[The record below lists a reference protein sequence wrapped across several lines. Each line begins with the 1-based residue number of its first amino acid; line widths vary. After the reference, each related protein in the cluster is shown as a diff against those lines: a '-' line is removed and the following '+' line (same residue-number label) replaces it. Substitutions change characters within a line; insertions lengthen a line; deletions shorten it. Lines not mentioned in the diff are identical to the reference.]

1 MDIDG
6 EITVAALTRAIQ
18 VVLQLD
24 VSVSLSL
31 STFDRELDVGNLSLA
46 EAGIEDGMTVV
57 ADEVVTVPQVAAAD
71 EADEAAGIEDGM
83 TVVAEA
89 DEADEADE
97 VVTVPQVAA
106 AEADEADE
114 AGGWTAEADGQRRR
128 MRKMA
133 ERLWNKIEELEER
146 VAVAEGV
153 AAGATR
159 AAVEAKVLAEAAAAE
174 AAAAVAADGWR
185 ARSRE
190 ELGRRVVA
198 EAEVAVWRNWRQVV
212 DLDTEAARWR
222 GWRP

>member
-1 MDIDG
+1 MAMTIFVRGLAVQEPIWMDIDD

-18 VVLQLD
+18 AVLQLD

-57 ADEVVTVPQVAAAD
+57 ADEVVTAD
-71 EADEAAGIEDGM
+71 E
-83 TVVAEA
+83 AEA

-97 VVTVPQVAA
+97 VVTVPRVAA
-106 AEADEADE
+106 AEAD
-114 AGGWTAEADGQRRR
+114 GQWRR
-128 MRKMA
+128 MRRMA

-146 VAVAEGV
+146 VAVAEEV

-159 AAVEAKVLAEAAAAE
+159 IAVEAKVLAEAAAAE

-198 EAEVAVWRNWRQVV
+198 EAEVAVCRNWWQVA

>member
-1 MDIDG
+1 MDIDD

-18 VVLQLD
+18 AVLQLD

-31 STFDRELDVGNLSLA
+31 STFDRELDVGNPSLA

-57 ADEVVTVPQVAAAD
+57 ADEVVTAD
-71 EADEAAGIEDGM
+71 E
-83 TVVAEA
+83 AEA

-106 AEADEADE
+106 AEAD
-114 AGGWTAEADGQRRR
+114 GQRRR
-128 MRKMA
+128 MRRMA

-198 EAEVAVWRNWRQVV
+198 EAEVAVWRNWWQVV

>member
-1 MDIDG
+1 MDIDD

-18 VVLQLD
+18 AVLQLD
-24 VSVSLSL
+24 VSASLSL
-31 STFDRELDVGNLSLA
+31 STFDRELDVGNPSLA

-57 ADEVVTVPQVAAAD
+57 ADEVVTAD
-71 EADEAAGIEDGM
+71 E
-83 TVVAEA
+83 AEA

-106 AEADEADE
+106 AEAD
-114 AGGWTAEADGQRRR
+114 GQRRR
-128 MRKMA
+128 TRRMA
-133 ERLWNKIEELEER
+133 DRLWNKIEELEER

-153 AAGATR
+153 AAEATR

-174 AAAAVAADGWR
+174 AAAAAVAADGWR

-198 EAEVAVWRNWRQVV
+198 EAEVAVWRNLWQVV

-222 GWRP
+222 GWPPP

>member
-1 MDIDG
+1 MDIDD

-18 VVLQLD
+18 AVLQLD

-57 ADEVVTVPQVAAAD
+57 ADEVVTAD
-71 EADEAAGIEDGM
+71 E
-83 TVVAEA
+83 AEA

-97 VVTVPQVAA
+97 VVTVPRVAA
-106 AEADEADE
+106 
-114 AGGWTAEADGQRRR
+114 AEADGQRRR
-128 MRKMA
+128 MRRMA

-153 AAGATR
+153 AAEATR

-198 EAEVAVWRNWRQVV
+198 EAEVAVWRNWWQVV
-212 DLDTEAARWR
+212 DLDTEAAR
-222 GWRP
+222 

>member
-1 MDIDG
+1 MAMKIFVRGLAVQEPIWMDIDD

-18 VVLQLD
+18 AVLQLD

-31 STFDRELDVGNLSLA
+31 STFDRERDAGNLSLA
-46 EAGIEDGMTVV
+46 EAGNEDGMTVV
-57 ADEVVTVPQVAAAD
+57 ADEVVTAD
-71 EADEAAGIEDGM
+71 E
-83 TVVAEA
+83 AEA

-97 VVTVPQVAA
+97 VVTVPRVAA
-106 AEADEADE
+106 
-114 AGGWTAEADGQRRR
+114 AEADGQRRR
-128 MRKMA
+128 MRRMA
-133 ERLWNKIEELEER
+133 ERLWNKIERLEER

-159 AAVEAKVLAEAAAAE
+159 AAVQAKVLAEA

-190 ELGRRVVA
+190 ELGRRAVA
-198 EAEVAVWRNWRQVV
+198 EAEVAVWRNWWQVV

-222 GWRP
+222 GWPPP

>member
-1 MDIDG
+1 MDIDDG
-6 EITVAALTRAIQ
+6 ITVAALTRTIQ

-57 ADEVVTVPQVAAAD
+57 AAADEVDEVV
-71 EADEAAGIEDGM
+71 GRSSSGG
-83 TVVAEA
+83 
-89 DEADEADE
+89 
-97 VVTVPQVAA
+97 A
-106 AEADEADE
+106 AEADAVE
-114 AGGWTAEADGQRRR
+114 QRRR
-128 MRKMA
+128 IMWLA

-159 AAVEAKVLAEAAAAE
+159 AAVEAKVLAEAAAA
-174 AAAAVAADGWR
+174 VAADGWR

-190 ELGRRVVA
+190 ELGRFGCGGGQVA
-198 EAEVAVWRNWRQVV
+198 
-212 DLDTEAARWR
+212 
-222 GWRP
+222 GRPPP

>member
-1 MDIDG
+1 MDTDD

-31 STFDRELDVGNLSLA
+31 STFDRELDVGNPSLA

-57 ADEVVTVPQVAAAD
+57 ADEVVTAD
-71 EADEAAGIEDGM
+71 E
-83 TVVAEA
+83 AEA

-106 AEADEADE
+106 AEA

-153 AAGATR
+153 AAEATR

-174 AAAAVAADGWR
+174 AAAAAVAADGWR

-198 EAEVAVWRNWRQVV
+198 EAEVAAWRNWWEVV
-212 DLDTEAARWR
+212 DLDAEAARWR
-222 GWRP
+222 GGRRHDAIQ

>member
-1 MDIDG
+1 MDIGD

-57 ADEVVTVPQVAAAD
+57 ADEVVTAD
-71 EADEAAGIEDGM
+71 E
-83 TVVAEA
+83 AEA

-97 VVTVPQVAA
+97 VVTVPRVAA
-106 AEADEADE
+106 AQ
-114 AGGWTAEADGQRRR
+114 ADGQRRR
-128 MRKMA
+128 MRRMA

-153 AAGATR
+153 AAEATR

-185 ARSRE
+185 GRSWE

-198 EAEVAVWRNWRQVV
+198 EAEVAVWRNWWQVV

-222 GWRP
+222 GWPPP

>member
-1 MDIDG
+1 MDTDD

-57 ADEVVTVPQVAAAD
+57 ADEVVTAD
-71 EADEAAGIEDGM
+71 EA
-83 TVVAEA
+83 
-89 DEADEADE
+89 EADEADE

-146 VAVAEGV
+146 VAVAE
-153 AAGATR
+153 
-159 AAVEAKVLAEAAAAE
+159 EVL
-174 AAAAVAADGWR
+174 V
-185 ARSRE
+185 
-190 ELGRRVVA
+190 L
-198 EAEVAVWRNWRQVV
+198 
-212 DLDTEAARWR
+212 
-222 GWRP
+222 

>member
-1 MDIDG
+1 MDIDD

-57 ADEVVTVPQVAAAD
+57 ADEVVTAD
-71 EADEAAGIEDGM
+71 E
-83 TVVAEA
+83 AEA

-106 AEADEADE
+106 AEAD
-114 AGGWTAEADGQRRR
+114 GQRRR
-128 MRKMA
+128 MRRMA
-133 ERLWNKIEELEER
+133 ERLWNKIERLEER

-153 AAGATR
+153 AAGAAR
-159 AAVEAKVLAEAAAAE
+159 AAVQANVLAE

-198 EAEVAVWRNWRQVV
+198 EAEVAVWRNWWQVV
-212 DLDTEAARWR
+212 DLDAEAARWR
-222 GWRP
+222 GWPPP

>member
-1 MDIDG
+1 MDIDD

-57 ADEVVTVPQVAAAD
+57 ADEVVTVPQVAAA
-71 EADEAAGIEDGM
+71 
-83 TVVAEA
+83 
-89 DEADEADE
+89 
-97 VVTVPQVAA
+97 
-106 AEADEADE
+106 EADEADE

-128 MRKMA
+128 MRRMA

-146 VAVAEGV
+146 VAVAEEV

-198 EAEVAVWRNWRQVV
+198 EAEVAVWRNWWQVV
-212 DLDTEAARWR
+212 DLDTEAAR
-222 GWRP
+222 

>member
-1 MDIDG
+1 MDIDD

-31 STFDRELDVGNLSLA
+31 STFDRELDVGNPSLA

-57 ADEVVTVPQVAAAD
+57 ADEVVTAD
-71 EADEAAGIEDGM
+71 EA
-83 TVVAEA
+83 
-89 DEADEADE
+89 EADEADE
-97 VVTVPQVAA
+97 VVTIPQVAA

-114 AGGWTAEADGQRRR
+114 AGGWTTEADGQRRR
-128 MRKMA
+128 MRRMA

-198 EAEVAVWRNWRQVV
+198 EAEVAVWRNLWQVV

-222 GWRP
+222 GWPPP

>member
-1 MDIDG
+1 MDIDD

-18 VVLQLD
+18 AVLQLD

-31 STFDRELDVGNLSLA
+31 STFDRELDVGNPSLA

-57 ADEVVTVPQVAAAD
+57 ADEVVTAD
-71 EADEAAGIEDGM
+71 EA
-83 TVVAEA
+83 
-89 DEADEADE
+89 EADEADE
-97 VVTVPQVAA
+97 VVTVPRVAA
-106 AEADEADE
+106 
-114 AGGWTAEADGQRRR
+114 AEADGQRRR
-128 MRKMA
+128 MRRMA

-153 AAGATR
+153 AAEATR
-159 AAVEAKVLAEAAAAE
+159 AAVEAKVLAEA

-198 EAEVAVWRNWRQVV
+198 EAEVAVWRNWWQVV
-212 DLDTEAARWR
+212 DLDTEAAR
-222 GWRP
+222 

>member
-1 MDIDG
+1 MDTDD

-57 ADEVVTVPQVAAAD
+57 ADEVVTAD
-71 EADEAAGIEDGM
+71 E
-83 TVVAEA
+83 
-89 DEADEADE
+89 
-97 VVTVPQVAA
+97 

-128 MRKMA
+128 MRRMA

-198 EAEVAVWRNWRQVV
+198 EAEVAVWRNWWQVV
-212 DLDTEAARWR
+212 DLDTEAAR
-222 GWRP
+222 

>member
-1 MDIDG
+1 MP
-6 EITVAALTRAIQ
+6 VA
-18 VVLQLD
+18 D
-24 VSVSLSL
+24 VSLPELQEQDAPVAEVS
-31 STFDRELDVGNLSLA
+31 A
-46 EAGIEDGMTVV
+46 EPVENAETADAQEEAPVAEEPAAEENTENQEMAGCPNPDWSWIRRWPEPRIQIGIEDVMTVV
-57 ADEVVTVPQVAAAD
+57 AA
-71 EADEAAGIEDGM
+71 
-83 TVVAEA
+83 
-89 DEADEADE
+89 ADEADE

-106 AEADEADE
+106 AEAD
-114 AGGWTAEADGQRRR
+114 GQRRR
-128 MRKMA
+128 MRRMA

-153 AAGATR
+153 AAEATR

-174 AAAAVAADGWR
+174 AAAAAVAADGWR